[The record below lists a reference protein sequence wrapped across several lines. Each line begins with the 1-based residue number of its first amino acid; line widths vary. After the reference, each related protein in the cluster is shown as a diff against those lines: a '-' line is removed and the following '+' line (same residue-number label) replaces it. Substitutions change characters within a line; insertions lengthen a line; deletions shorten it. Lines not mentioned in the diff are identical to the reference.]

1 MNDCIFCRII
11 NREVPAEVVFE
22 SDSIIAFLDIN
33 PLNYGH
39 VLVVP
44 KIHSNDFLDIP
55 IDLLDELVHVT
66 RKITKAIVD
75 SLSPDGFNIF
85 SNNGKAA
92 GQSVFH
98 FHFHVTPRYK
108 SDNFK
113 FIINLKKYKDGEMSN
128 YAQKIRN
135 QIN

>member
-1 MNDCIFCRII
+1 MNDCIFCKIASG
-11 NREVPAEVVFE
+11 NLPAEVVFE
-22 SDSIIAFLDIN
+22 SESIIAFLDIN

-44 KIHSNDFLDIP
+44 KIHSQDFLDIP
-55 IDLLDELVHVT
+55 IELLDELVHIT
-66 RKITKAIVD
+66 RKITKAIVE
-75 SLSPDGFNIF
+75 SLQPDGFNIF
-85 SNNGKAA
+85 SNNGTAA

-98 FHFHVTPRYK
+98 FHFHVTPRYD

-128 YAQKIRN
+128 YAQRIRH

>member
-1 MNDCIFCRII
+1 MDECIFCRIVKH
-11 NREVPAEVVFE
+11 EAPAEVVFE

-33 PLNYGH
+33 PLNFGH

-44 KIHSNDFLDIP
+44 KVHSNDFLDIP

-128 YAQKIRN
+128 YAQRIRRS
-135 QIN
+135 IS

>member
-1 MNDCIFCRII
+1 MDECIFCRIVKH
-11 NREVPAEVVFE
+11 EAPAEVVFE

-113 FIINLKKYKDGEMSN
+113 FIINLKKYKDGEMGS
-128 YAQKIRN
+128 YAQKIRH